1 MSITCD
7 AYRCSEGNYELN
19 FNLLLVQTKAS
30 ELARLE
36 RVVTDPKGAT
46 AAQARY
52 LPPEQALQQREL
64 RNKLAT
70 VQYQLEEAEKSVT
83 MLKAHVVARD
93 RGKSGGRVKPPTV
106 EAVRNTILKLM
117 AMVERKNSDVEYL
130 GELLRRLKAKQVFG
144 GASMYEESSFM
155 RTTMMAIGTPARGK
169 ARAMESV
176 EVLGTEKP
184 PAAVRRGGWG
194 LHSDELELEE
204 VREEVTARRQM
215 GDKLRKAM
223 KLVGTRVT
231 NVA

>member
-1 MSITCD
+1 M
-7 AYRCSEGNYELN
+7 
-19 FNLLLVQTKAS
+19 QTKAS

-36 RVVTDPKGAT
+36 RVVADPKGAA

-64 RNKLAT
+64 RNKLAA
-70 VQYQLEEAEKSVT
+70 VQYHLEEAEKSIT

-130 GELLRRLKAKQVFG
+130 GELLKRLKAKQAVG
-144 GASMYEESSFM
+144 GASMYEESSFI
-155 RTTMMAIGTPARGK
+155 RTTMMVIGTPAREK
-169 ARAMESV
+169 ARVVENV
-176 EVLGTEKP
+176 EVGAEEP
-184 PAAVRRGGWG
+184 QAAVRRG

-204 VREEVTARRQM
+204 VREEITARRQM

>member
-1 MSITCD
+1 M
-7 AYRCSEGNYELN
+7 
-19 FNLLLVQTKAS
+19 QTKAS

-36 RVVTDPKGAT
+36 RAVMDPKGAAT
-46 AAQARY
+46 AQARY

-70 VQYQLEEAEKSVT
+70 VQYQLEEAEKSVA
-83 MLKAHVVARD
+83 MLKAHIVARD
-93 RGKSGGRVKPPTV
+93 RGKSGGMVKPPTV

-130 GELLRRLKAKQVFG
+130 GELLRRLKAKQAFG
-144 GASMYEESSFM
+144 GASMYEESSVM
-155 RTTMMAIGTPARGK
+155 RTTMMVIGTPARGK
-169 ARAMESV
+169 SRAV
-176 EVLGTEKP
+176 ETDRVLGAEEP
-184 PAAVRRGGWG
+184 RAVVRRGGWG
-194 LHSDELELEE
+194 LYSDELELDE
-204 VREEVTARRQM
+204 VREEITARRQM